1 MVNTADGGADY
12 PPEVPLEDE
21 PERFIEGSDISDEL
35 ETEPLES
42 SSDTDDDDEPTDDDF
57 AQVNDG

>member
-21 PERFIEGSDISDEL
+21 PERFIKGSAVSDKL
-35 ETEPLES
+35 ENKPLEP
-42 SSDTDDDDEPTDDDF
+42 SSDTDNDDEPTDDDF
-57 AQVNDG
+57 ARVNDG